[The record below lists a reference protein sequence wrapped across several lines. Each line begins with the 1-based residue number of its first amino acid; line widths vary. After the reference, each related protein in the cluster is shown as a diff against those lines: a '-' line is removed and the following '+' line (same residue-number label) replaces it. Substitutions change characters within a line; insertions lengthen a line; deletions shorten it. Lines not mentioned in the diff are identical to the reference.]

1 MLASFELAPQGLDL
15 FFEEPSPLT
24 YAIDTANVS
33 FKVLIDMYLSVKL
46 EFLEIFNQFHLLL
59 VVLDTIK

>member
-1 MLASFELAPQGLDL
+1 MFASFELAPQGLDL
-15 FFEEPSPLT
+15 FFEEPCPLT
-24 YAIDTANVS
+24 HAIDTADVS

-59 VVLDTIK
+59 VILDTIK